1 MNILFKKVILHNFLS
16 FSHCELDLGN
26 RDYCSVKG
34 VNECTKDNALS
45 NGSGKSSLWNSICW
59 CLTGETIQGNATSVK
74 NINIEEKSCYVTLYF
89 EVDKNS
95 FEVTR
100 IREPKPDLKIIMND
114 QDISGKGVTGGNQVL
129 KTYLPDLDKNLLS
142 SVVFLGQ
149 GNPNTFT
156 SHTPSGRKELLE
168 KLSKSDYMIEDIK
181 KRVQERKTEI
191 SSEMR
196 EIEDGILV
204 KTTEINANKRLLEG
218 LNRELEKYNTN
229 IDYDSEIKQCE
240 ISINSF
246 KEEIERMNVEKERLD
261 AEITLARESINT
273 LGNKQYEEKARE
285 QEGFTKVDDA
295 LKEKEYAYTNDMR
308 NISKTIDDY
317 KNIKDVCPTCGQK
330 IPGVIKKDTSELE
343 KQLEDVRNKWNE
355 VKEKRRNLLS
365 DYTEALEEIK
375 KDYENKTKDYY
386 SKLATLK
393 EELEKVEKVIRD
405 DNSELIKYTS
415 AVAGLKTAR
424 DGYLDNKKRTEDSI
438 KDAEEKINQASNKLE
453 EYNTRK
459 SALDERLN
467 IVTKISTLV
476 SRDFRGYL
484 LTDIIQFIEKK
495 AKEYCVEVFGNDEL
509 RFYLDGN
516 NIVIS
521 YCNKDYEL
529 LSGGEKQK
537 VDIILQFAL
546 RDMMSVYLDFSCNVI
561 ILDEIFDFLDATGV
575 NNVLNLVVNN
585 LNDIES
591 VFIISHHSDE
601 LSIPFDSE
609 IVVRKNEEG
618 ISEVI

>member
-1 MNILFKKVILHNFLS
+1 MNIVFQKVILHNFLS
-16 FSHCELDLGN
+16 FSHCELELGN

-34 VNECTKDNALS
+34 VNECSKDNALS

-59 CLTGETIQGNATSVK
+59 CLTGETIQGNSTAVK

-89 EVDKNS
+89 MVDGKQ

-100 IREPKPDLKIIMND
+100 IREPKPDLKIFLNGEN
-114 QDISGKGVTGGNQVL
+114 ISGKGVTGGNLVL

-149 GNPNTFT
+149 GNSNTFT

-168 KLSKSDYMIEDIK
+168 KLSKSDYMIDDVK
-181 KRVQERKTEI
+181 RRVQARRTEI
-191 SSEMR
+191 SSEIR

-218 LNRELEKYNTN
+218 LDRELEKYNTN

-246 KEEIERMNVEKERLD
+246 KEDIERMNNEKERLSKD
-261 AEITLARESINT
+261 ITDARELINT

-285 QEGFTKVDDA
+285 QEGFTKVDDI

-308 NISKTIDDY
+308 NISKTIEDY

-343 KQLEDVRNKWNE
+343 SQLEDVRKKWFD
-355 VKEKRRNLLS
+355 VKDKRRNLLA

-375 KDYENKTKDYY
+375 KEYEIKTKYFY
-386 SKLATLK
+386 TKLATLK
-393 EELEKVEKVIRD
+393 EELEKVEKVISS

-424 DGYLDNKKRTEDSI
+424 DGYFDNKKRTEDSI
-438 KDAEEKINQASNKLE
+438 KDTEEKINQASNKLE
-453 EYNTRK
+453 EYNARK
-459 SALDERLN
+459 SILDERLN
-467 IVTKISTLV
+467 VVTKINTLV

-516 NIVIS
+516 NIDIS

-575 NNVLNLVVNN
+575 NNVLNLVVEK

-601 LSIPFDSE
+601 LSIPFDNE
-609 IVVRKNEEG
+609 IIVCKNEEG
-618 ISEVI
+618 ISYVV